1 MPRAVL
7 ASLFALALGYSSG
20 CSSPG
25 PATGGAGAPETAN
38 GPPQGPAHAQGPAP
52 AAAAPGF
59 APYTETIPGSSVTF
73 DLVPIPGGKFTMGS
87 AAGEPGRGDDEG
99 PQVQVAIEPFW
110 MERCEARWE
119 EYDRWYEAD
128 LPQSKKPDGISKPTP
143 AYTDMTFNMGR
154 DGYPAICM
162 SNIAARQY
170 CAWLSKVTGHFYRLP
185 TEAEWEY
192 ACRAGTTTRWSFGD
206 DEKQLGDYAWFKG
219 NAENKYH
226 PVGLK
231 KPNPWGLFDMHGNAA
246 EWVADGYVADAYAPA
261 HGAAPR
267 SEPYL
272 PPPRDDKQR
281 PVRFPHSL
289 RGGSWQDDAAQ
300 LRSAAR
306 RASDPAWN
314 KRDPQIPRSW
324 WYLTD
329 GQLVGFRVV
338 RPLREPSAEERA
350 RFENP

>member
-87 AAGEPGRGDDEG
+87 AAGEPGRGEDEG

-154 DGYPAICM
+154 DGFPAICM

-206 DEKQLGDYAWFKG
+206 DAKQLGDYAWFKG

-231 KPNPWGLFDMHGNAA
+231 KPNPWG
-246 EWVADGYVADAYAPA
+246 
-261 HGAAPR
+261 
-267 SEPYL
+267 
-272 PPPRDDKQR
+272 
-281 PVRFPHSL
+281 
-289 RGGSWQDDAAQ
+289 
-300 LRSAAR
+300 
-306 RASDPAWN
+306 
-314 KRDPQIPRSW
+314 
-324 WYLTD
+324 
-329 GQLVGFRVV
+329 
-338 RPLREPSAEERA
+338 
-350 RFENP
+350 